1 MEKNQVSQGYGHQ
14 CYRVEGIE
22 VATKSNQELI
32 DFCDR
37 NNFGGNVVRHS
48 DTVAFVKVYID

>member
-14 CYRVEGIE
+14 CYRVEGVE
-22 VATKSNQELI
+22 VATKSNQGLI

-37 NNFGGNVVRHS
+37 NNFGGEVVRYT
-48 DTVAFVKVYID
+48 DTMALVTVYID